1 MCTPIVSADD
11 WISSFVHRER
21 LQASLDWVSK
31 AFILQVVYLFFVL
44 AIFIPLS
51 FFYGK
56 MLGYVYTLFSGSVLI
71 LR

>member
-1 MCTPIVSADD
+1 MCMLIVSAND
-11 WISSFVHRER
+11 WVSSFVRRER

-56 MLGYVYTLFSGSVLI
+56 MLRYVYNLFSGSVLI